1 MGVQEAVGAVGAE
14 ADSTR
19 AVSMAPVLA
28 TGWRRS
34 GAGRAKLSTRAATSR
49 TMRSRGVPISAVAL
63 THVTCGVDG
72 SIWSAAPCDR
82 SLVASVAP
90 AAAVDPVT
98 APAGALVVGDT
109 AFLLPGF
116 GLLGAGLPG
125 FAGALGGPP
134 DDGRGVEGGV
144 RSGEWQGEG
153 APQAVASMGAG
164 AAAPTASR
172 AVATAPPRTHA
183 SRGGTALPISTNAR
197 DHAPSNSHVGG
208 KVCSVAAS
216 RTV

>member
-1 MGVQEAVGAVGAE
+1 M
-14 ADSTR
+14 
-19 AVSMAPVLA
+19 
-28 TGWRRS
+28 
-34 GAGRAKLSTRAATSR
+34 
-49 TMRSRGVPISAVAL
+49 
-63 THVTCGVDG
+63 
-72 SIWSAAPCDR
+72 
-82 SLVASVAP
+82 AP

-125 FAGALGGPP
+125 FAGALGGTP

-153 APQAVASMGAG
+153 APQAAASMGAG

-172 AVATAPPRTHA
+172 AVATAPPRTETSQVKA
-183 SRGGTALPISTNAR
+183 KVNTVPRLTPVGSTDRCREVYWPVPGFFSLP
-197 DHAPSNSHVGG
+197 P
-208 KVCSVAAS
+208 
-216 RTV
+216 